1 MDELYEQL
9 LRDLE
14 SALHR
19 LTKQVSPPRW
29 VRSREKKSVLR
40 YVERTAQQAII
51 QKLARIITSL
61 RAAHLL
67 LRHGL
72 VQEAAVIHHV
82 LGDLIEDVLFLSYGT
97 LKNELT
103 GALHKSYLASFYQED
118 FEEPDNV
125 DHSTPKQPAV
135 SRSEIRAYL
144 AAADLSGVNPS
155 NNQELYRTIH
165 QALSGF
171 VNPNSAHIMDMYGG
185 TPQHFQVRGMLG
197 TPKMPEYECD
207 LWSYFERGV
216 ADFIIAAGVFGDRE
230 LQERL
235 LLQKK
240 SFDVQSQVL
249 K

>member
-29 VRSREKKSVLR
+29 VPTGTNRTVLR

-51 QKLARIITSL
+51 QKLARIITGL

-67 LRHGL
+67 LKHGL

-103 GALHKSYLASFYQED
+103 DTLHKSYLASFYEEE
-118 FEEPDNV
+118 FEQSDDV
-125 DHSTPKQPAV
+125 VRTKPKRPAV
-135 SRSEIRAYL
+135 SRREIQAYL
-144 AAADLSGVNPS
+144 AAADLSSVNPS
-155 NNQELYRTIH
+155 NDQDLYLTIH

-171 VNPNSAHIMDMYGG
+171 VNPNSAKIMDLYGG
-185 TPQHFQVRGMLG
+185 NPQHFQVRGMLG

-216 ADFIIAAGVFGDRE
+216 AVFIIAAGVFGDRE

-240 SFDVQSQVL
+240 SFDVQSQL
-249 K
+249 KK